1 MTNLEYMENRS
12 RDEFR
17 RDEKIGWPH
26 NINVCHWCDEYPEP
40 TTCKHYGRFC
50 IGGLRVW
57 EKEEYTEVGKIP
69 VGDKRLD
76 DMPDS
81 EFFIYWDKIWQKSI
95 NDTKVSKTEMVSEDA
110 DIYKKVWEQMS
121 LF

>member
-26 NINVCHWCDEYPEP
+26 NINMCQWCWEYDDS
-40 TTCKHYGRFC
+40 TDCKHYGEFFC
-50 IGGLRVW
+50 VGGLRVW
-57 EKEEYTEVGKIP
+57 EKEEYTEDGKIP

-110 DIYKKVWEQMS
+110 DIYKKV
-121 LF
+121 